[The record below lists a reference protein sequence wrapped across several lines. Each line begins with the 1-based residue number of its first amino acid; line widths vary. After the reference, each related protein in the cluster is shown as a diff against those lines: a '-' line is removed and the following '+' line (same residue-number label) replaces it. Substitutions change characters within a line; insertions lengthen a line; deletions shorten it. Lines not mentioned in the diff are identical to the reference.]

1 MNDRGQA
8 FSTFQLLISAVV
20 ALAILV
26 LLLNIMGSLPDFG
39 NRSPSEEAVNLIK
52 SQINSP
58 AELRTSGN
66 AVTFKKDDSLNT
78 KSIAANSGVLT
89 QSQICISR
97 GDHEET
103 QEFEFPGTE
112 GEILRYNGSQLRVRL
127 SVICDTGTELESDLG
142 SNGLDSSWLNND
154 ACQNLVQLN
163 QTACLIALRFA

>member
-26 LLLNIMGSLPDFG
+26 LLLNILGSINIFG
-39 NRSPSEEAVNLIK
+39 TQNPSEEAVNLIK

-66 AVTFKKDDSLNT
+66 PVTFKKDDSLNA
-78 KSIAANSGVLT
+78 KSIASRSGVLT
-89 QSQICISR
+89 ESQVCISK
-97 GDHEET
+97 GEHEET
-103 QEFEFPGTE
+103 QEFEFPGIE

-127 SVICDTGTELESDLG
+127 SVICDTGTELEEDLESYGLSSD
-142 SNGLDSSWLNND
+142 WLSND
-154 ACQNLVQLN
+154 ACQELTELN
-163 QTACLIALRFA
+163 QTACVVALRFA